1 MMRSSVFFSLILAGG
16 TMLPSLQGQSRPTAA
31 AGEHWVVTWA
41 TAQQLLPTSMGGGG
55 RGGARGGQAPAPGQN
70 VAAPDAQGRGR
81 GMNVPPSGAPPNAA
95 PPNAAPPGPPQA
107 GNAAQAQRPRPMMM
121 NAPATFNDQTVR
133 MIVRSSLGGQR
144 IRVEI
149 SNSASTQPVELGAAH
164 IALHK
169 SGGAIVE
176 GSDRVL
182 TFSGKKS
189 LVMQPGVLIVSDP
202 VDLKVAPLAELA
214 ISLYLP
220 KDTGAPTRHQTA
232 LHTAYITKGDT
243 TAAKE
248 EPADA
253 TKMTNYVWISA
264 VDVMAPANAYTVV
277 ALGDSITDGQGS
289 TNDANA
295 SWPARL
301 AERMSANKATQNIAV
316 VNQGWAGNQVLRD
329 ANGIAALAR
338 FDRDVLG
345 HPGVKWVI
353 LFEGVN
359 DINMQGG
366 VNSTNATF
374 DADEMIW
381 GYRQIIDRCHM
392 YGIKVMG
399 ATVTPEKGVWIAN
412 DKTEEIRKTVN
423 AWIRAKGN
431 FDAVADFD
439 AAVRDAQDPTKVR
452 ADADS
457 GDHIH
462 LSDAGYKMLAG
473 AVDLSVFGAS
483 GGARVAPTA
492 ARSAPGAR

>member
-1 MMRSSVFFSLILAGG
+1 MFFMSAVLAIGG
-16 TMLPSLQGQSRPTAA
+16 VLLPSAQAQKSSAA
-31 AGEHWVVTWA
+31 SAGEHWVTTWA
-41 TAQQLLPTSMGGGG
+41 TAQQLMPTSMGGGG
-55 RGGARGGQAPAPGQN
+55 RGGARGGPAAAPGATAPN
-70 VAAPDAQGRGR
+70 AAAQGRG
-81 GMNVPPSGAPPNAA
+81 GNAA
-95 PPNAAPPGPPQA
+95 PPNAAPPGMPAQP
-107 GNAAQAQRPRPMMM
+107 GAAQGGRGGRAMPL

-133 MIVRSSLGGQR
+133 MVVRSSLGGQR

-149 SNSASTQPVELGAAH
+149 SNSASTQPVELGAVH
-164 IALHK
+164 VALHK
-169 SGGAIVE
+169 GAGAIVE
-176 GSDRVL
+176 GTDRAL
-182 TFSGKKS
+182 TFSGKAS

-248 EPADA
+248 VAADA
-253 TKMTNYVWISA
+253 TKMNNYVWISS
-264 VDVMAPANAYTVV
+264 VDVMAPANAFTVV

-289 TNDANA
+289 TNDANRT
-295 SWPARL
+295 WPARL
-301 AERMSANKATQNIAV
+301 AERFNANKATQHIAV

-366 VNSTNATF
+366 VNSANATF
-374 DADEMIW
+374 NAEEMIW
-381 GYRQIIDRCHM
+381 GYKQIIERCHM
-392 YGIKVMG
+392 HGIKVMG
-399 ATVTPEKGVWIAN
+399 ATVTPEEGVWIAN
-412 DKTEEIRKTVN
+412 ENTEKIRQTVN
-423 AWIRAKGN
+423 QWVRTKGN

-439 AAVRDAQDPTKVR
+439 AAVRDPQHPVKVR

-462 LSDAGYKMLAG
+462 LSDAGYKALAD
-473 AVDLSVFGAS
+473 AVDLSVFGA
-483 GGARVAPTA
+483 PA
-492 ARSAPGAR
+492 ARKAAPNAAKAAAVAH